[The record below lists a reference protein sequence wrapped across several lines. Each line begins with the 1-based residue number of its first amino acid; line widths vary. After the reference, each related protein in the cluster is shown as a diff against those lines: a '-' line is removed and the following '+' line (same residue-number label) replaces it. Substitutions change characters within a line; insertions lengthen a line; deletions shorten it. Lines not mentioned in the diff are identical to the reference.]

1 MKLFT
6 ILITFLLSFNS
17 FSQGE
22 YEAEE
27 FVNDM
32 DLKFAVKQMQKSEY
46 IGTAIACEME
56 TPEVCDSVANITFEK
71 QKGKIK
77 IPVASFT
84 NIQHYTVDSTQLM
97 SAQNPQINRLI
108 IQVVAGEKV
117 YAADEGEVTSI
128 FKIPGNE
135 MVVMIKHGSYRTV
148 YGTLD
153 NLEVNVGDWVKKG
166 DILGEIADLD
176 NGKMVFEIWKSFQN
190 KNQSQNVEEWIEL
203 N

>member
-1 MKLFT
+1 MKFNLLLISFLFM
-6 ILITFLLSFNS
+6 LNA
-17 FSQGE
+17 FSQAE

-56 TPEVCDSVANITFEK
+56 TPEICDSSANIAFEK

-84 NIQHYTVDSTQLM
+84 NLQHYTIDSTQLM

-108 IQVVAGEKV
+108 IQVAAGEKV

-153 NLEVNVGDWVKKG
+153 HLEVNVGDWVKKG
-166 DILGEIADLD
+166 EVLGAIADLD
-176 NGKMVFEIWKSFQN
+176 NGKMVFEIWKSSQN
-190 KNQSQNVEEWIEL
+190 KNQSQHVEEWIEL

>member
-6 ILITFLLSFNS
+6 FLILCIFSYTS

-27 FVNDM
+27 FVNEM

-46 IGTAIACEME
+46 IGTAIACEKE
-56 TPEVCDSVANITFEK
+56 SPEICDSVANITFEM

-77 IPVASFT
+77 IPVSSFT
-84 NIQHYTVDSTQLM
+84 NIQHYTVDSTQIM

-108 IQVVAGEKV
+108 VQAMPGEKV
-117 YAADEGEVTSI
+117 YAVDEGEVTSI

-153 NLEVNVGDWVKKG
+153 SLEVNVGDFVKKG
-166 DILGEIADLD
+166 TLIGEVANME
-176 NGKMVFEIWKSFQN
+176 NGKMVFEIWKSSQN